1 MAMMLATMAQS
12 NRSRG
17 RGKPTPVLLA
27 PDSFKGTF
35 SAPEVAAA
43 LAPAL
48 ERGGHAVD
56 RCPLADG
63 GEGTAD
69 ALRAALGGRRVAAD
83 AHDPLGR
90 PIGSSFVLLSDG
102 SAVVDTAA
110 ASGLELIAPDERDSE
125 AASTR
130 GTGELVVA
138 AVRRAPLGL
147 VGIGGGRPPP
157 RAAPGPRS

>member
-1 MAMMLATMAQS
+1 MMLAMMTPTD
-12 NRSRG
+12 RSRG

-43 LAPAL
+43 LAGPL
-48 ERGGHAVD
+48 EQGGHAVD

-69 ALRAALGGRRVAAD
+69 ALRGALGGRRVDAE

-90 PIGSSFVLLSDG
+90 PIGSSFVLLSDD

-110 ASGLELIAPDERDSE
+110 ASGLALIAPEERDRVRKDLLDYCE
-125 AASTR
+125 RDTWAMVRLLERVRELAA
-130 GTGELVVA
+130 
-138 AVRRAPLGL
+138 GL
-147 VGIGGGRPPP
+147 P
-157 RAAPGPRS
+157 